1 MHNISIQV
9 IDNLGLTEREKIMLQ
24 TTILNFA
31 AMTNAIITGEGLA
44 LNPLENDAIGIIL
57 VFPKAL
63 NSEVSTELMESL
75 KNKLSN
81 YFKMCNLELEAKVK
95 LF

>member
-44 LNPLENDAIGIIL
+44 LNPLENDEIGIIL

-63 NSEVSTELMESL
+63 NSEVSTELTESL
-75 KNKLSN
+75 KNKFSN
-81 YFKMCNLELEAKVK
+81 YFRMCNLELEAQVK